1 VSFRY
6 ATTAAG
12 FNANPRFVGRQATDR
27 RSEASYGLRVFP
39 NSCMIHYLAFS
50 ASHRSNARRY
60 AIFTREKG
68 CFLSVNPH
76 PFCVF
81 YGIAPN
87 A

>member
-1 VSFRY
+1 
-6 ATTAAG
+6 
-12 FNANPRFVGRQATDR
+12 
-27 RSEASYGLRVFP
+27 
-39 NSCMIHYLAFS
+39 MIHYLAFS